1 MSESHHEDRTIL
13 AVLEALE
20 AGEETGSLAGAAAAQ
35 GDEAGETLARLYTEV
50 VGLLPFALDPVTPS
64 PDLRQRI
71 LTLAAGDDTQDLAA
85 RTGTAAAEPV
95 EPAEAAARRP
105 RVVTPIRQAPLAEAV
120 AEPVESAGARRP
132 RASRWPLALA
142 ASLALALLGLS
153 LWLYS
158 GVRQQNA
165 TIDRLTRE
173 LRAEQQRAGSLAAQQ
188 VEIQNELAEMRG
200 GFGLITSPAV
210 EVSPMRP
217 TERSPQPQARGA
229 LWVAADHQHWYL
241 SVHGLEPLGAGRR
254 YHLWF
259 LADSGAV
266 SGGSFD
272 AQPGSP
278 VNLSSE
284 HMPHDTKAVVITME
298 PDTGTPAPS
307 GPEVL
312 RASGKMV
319 L

>member
-1 MSESHHEDRTIL
+1 VSELHHEDRTIL

-20 AGEETGSLAGAAAAQ
+20 AGKDAGSLAGAAAAQ

-50 VGLLPFALDPVTPS
+50 VGLLPFALEPVTPS

-71 LTLAAGDDTQDLAA
+71 LTLAAGDETQDLAE
-85 RTGTAAAEPV
+85 GSGAAAAG
-95 EPAEAAARRP
+95 PAESAARRP
-105 RVVTPIRQAPLAEAV
+105 RVVTPIHQPPTAGAV
-120 AEPVESAGARRP
+120 AEPVESAGARPR

-142 ASLALALLGLS
+142 ASLAFALLGLS

-188 VEIQNELAEMRG
+188 AEIQNELAEMRG

-241 SVHGLEPLGAGRR
+241 SVHGLEPLGEGRR

-272 AQPGSP
+272 ARPGSP

-284 HMPHDTKAVVITME
+284 HMPHDTRAVVITME